1 MTKSKTQAASEPQL
15 YDVTATDDTRIRRV
29 IASEL
34 KWEEARFHVDEI
46 RYAQKRRWWNP
57 RIRKHRKED

>member
-1 MTKSKTQAASEPQL
+1 MKSKTQVASEPQR

-34 KWEEARFHVDEI
+34 KWGDARFHVDEI
-46 RYAQKRRWWNP
+46 LHAHKRRWWNP
-57 RIRKHRKED
+57 RIRKHRKQD